1 MSDVFL
7 SEAISE
13 FVWNTRYRCRDAG
26 SGDEVSVAMSWERVA
41 LALSKPEEHHRDDW
55 RDRFTQILSHF
66 RFLPGGRILA
76 EAGSGR
82 RTTMFNC
89 FVTGVL
95 NDTLEG
101 IFSALG
107 ESMLTMQAGGGIGC
121 DFSTLRPAGAPAV
134 QSGGIASG
142 PVSFMHLWESACAT
156 LLSTRMRRGAMMAT
170 LRCDHPDIEAF
181 IDAKR
186 GAGALRHFNLS
197 VLISDAFMQAVDEDG
212 PWPLVFPLAGHAV
225 PPDGVVCERQWSGA
239 AAPEPCLVANT
250 VRART
255 LWERIARAAHD
266 CGDPGV
272 VFIDRVQRANNLRY
286 IENIS
291 ACNPCG
297 EVPLPP
303 HGACNLGSINLTQF
317 VQEPFG
323 KHPRLDLQGI
333 AGTAAVATRLL
344 DNVYEASS
352 FPLKAQAAAAH
363 ASRRIGIGI
372 TGLADALA
380 MLGVRYGSDHSF
392 DIADAL
398 MRTITH
404 AGYHASIALAA
415 ERGAF
420 PAYRAAEYLGGDFIQ
435 SLPKEIIEGIW
446 QNGIRNSHLSA
457 IAPAG
462 TISLLANNVS
472 SGIEPVFAFELKRK
486 VRGADGSVVVMDASD
501 YAWRLFRQLHGPHT
515 PLPSAFV
522 EAGDVEPAHQLRLMS
537 RLQVHVDQAISKTIN
552 LPEKASVGQVGEAFS
567 EAHRLGLKG
576 CTVFR
581 TGAAREPVLARC
593 APGVSYEI

>member
-41 LALSKPEEHHRDDW
+41 VALSKPEEHHRDDW

-107 ESMLTMQAGGGIGC
+107 ESMLAMQAGGGIGC
-121 DFSTLRPAGAPAV
+121 DFSTLRPAGVPAV

-186 GAGALRHFNLS
+186 GAGALLHFNLS

-323 KHPRLDLQGI
+323 KHPRLGLQGI

-380 MLGVRYGSDHSF
+380 MLGVLRLRPFLRYRRCAHANDHACRLARF
-392 DIADAL
+392 DRPRR
-398 MRTITH
+398 RTGGVPRLSGGRISGRRFH
-404 AGYHASIALAA
+404 PIAA
-415 ERGAF
+415 ERDHRRYLAKRYSQQPPERDRAGGHHPPAGKQCLERHRACLRFRAQTQGAGRRRKRRRE
-420 PAYRAAEYLGGDFIQ
+420 AR
-435 SLPKEIIEGIW
+435 
-446 QNGIRNSHLSA
+446 IRLCLAPVSA
-457 IAPAG
+457 IAWPAHATAFHVRRSRRRRTRAPTAADVTSAG
-462 TISLLANNVS
+462 SRRSSHFQDDQLAGRGQRRAGRGGFLRS
-472 SGIEPVFAFELKRK
+472 PSTGIE
-486 VRGADGSVVVMDASD
+486 RGHRVSYRRRARAGSGALRGWSVV
-501 YAWRLFRQLHGPHT
+501 
-515 PLPSAFV
+515 
-522 EAGDVEPAHQLRLMS
+522 
-537 RLQVHVDQAISKTIN
+537 
-552 LPEKASVGQVGEAFS
+552 
-567 EAHRLGLKG
+567 
-576 CTVFR
+576 
-581 TGAAREPVLARC
+581 
-593 APGVSYEI
+593 